1 MPDPTSI
8 PDPPAAPRPAKRP
21 RMRPRSLAEAGLA
34 GEPVE
39 VYKQDAR
46 SRVWRVELATLG
58 PVVVKRFEYTPSRQR
73 VSLIVGTHPGQHEL
87 KRNRQL
93 AAAGVP
99 VVPIL
104 DAGEERAG
112 LGGRAW
118 LATPL
123 IGTSMQRAITDPA
136 TTASQLELLIDQAA
150 TLTRQLLDAGYTFKD
165 LKPSN
170 IVLDDAGQMHL
181 IDVGCAKP
189 DTSKKQTTRMLA
201 VMDRVLKRDG
211 LDRELRE
218 RYRKKVNA

>member
-1 MPDPTSI
+1 MPDTPPQ
-8 PDPPAAPRPAKRP
+8 PDPADRP
-21 RMRPRSLAEAGLA
+21 RMRPRSLADAGLD
-34 GEPVE
+34 GEADE
-39 VYKQDAR
+39 VYKQDGR
-46 SRVWRVELATLG
+46 SKVWRVEHATLG

-93 AAAGVP
+93 ALAGVP

-112 LGGRAW
+112 FGGRAW

-123 IGTSMQRAITDPA
+123 MGTSMQRHLTNPG
-136 TTASQLELLIDQAA
+136 TTHAQRETLIDGAA
-150 TLTRQLLDAGYTFKD
+150 KLTRRLLDAGYTFKD

-170 IVLDDAGQMHL
+170 IVLDDAGAMQL
-181 IDVGCAKP
+181 IDVGSARP
-189 DTSKKQTTRMLA
+189 DTSQKQTTRMLA

-211 LDRELRE
+211 VGRELRE
-218 RYRKKVNA
+218 RYRDQVAAP